1 MNNESLSPD
10 LAQSYG
16 RRGLFRIGGLTVATA
31 VVVAACSK
39 SEAGTVGRIGEGGT
53 TPELEEPIVDDG
65 VLMRTM
71 AGIEISIA
79 NAYTRILD
87 GGFLSQRSDT
97 LPDLGDQAGLVTTFR
112 DQHLDAAASF
122 NAMGIVAGALPWT
135 CGNRRLDEAYL
146 TPIFLRIEQGVAG
159 TDSAKKIEASDD
171 PPRDYI
177 NLVHTLES
185 LSSESC
191 QALVP
196 VVTDPAIRF
205 TAMQWGVRTAR
216 QAALVALKIYPGGY
230 VAVAEAVVSSEPE
243 TTVSEVDTSI
253 ATTIATTVAAGGA
266 APPPT
271 AIPLPLAIPG
281 QYGLLSPIVYVGGAG
296 DENGV
301 RLKLNFETPSLNS
314 YAYPFDSCV

>member
-10 LAQSYG
+10 LAQSYD

-31 VVVAACSK
+31 VVVAACGK
-39 SEAGTVGRIGEGGT
+39 SEAGTLGRIGEGGT
-53 TPELEEPIVDDG
+53 TPVLDDPILNDG

-79 NAYTRILD
+79 NAYTHILD
-87 GGFLSQRSDT
+87 VGFLSQRSAT
-97 LPDLGDQAGLVTTFR
+97 LPDLGDQAGLVTSFR
-112 DQHLDAAASF
+112 DQHLMAADSF

-146 TPIFLRIEQGVAG
+146 TPIFLRIEQGVAA
-159 TDSAKKIEASDD
+159 TDSAKKIEPSDD
-171 PPRDYI
+171 PARDCI
-177 NLVHTLES
+177 NLVHALES

-196 VVTDPAIRF
+196 VVTDPVIRF
-205 TAMQWGVRTAR
+205 LAMQLGVRTAR

-230 VAVAEAVVSSEPE
+230 VAVAEPVVSSEPG
-243 TTVSEVDTSI
+243 TTVVEV
-253 ATTIATTVAAGGA
+253 ATTIAATNA

-281 QYGLLSPIVYVGGAG
+281 QYGLLAPVTYVGGAG

-314 YAYPFDSCV
+314 FAYPFNSCA